1 MKNDRDLPVKILIL
15 EALKR
20 RLDESHIE
28 RTKIVEKLSI
38 NYADFEENNR
48 LNIISL

>member
-1 MKNDRDLPVKILIL
+1 MKIYRDLPDKILIL

-20 RLDESHIE
+20 RLDESQE

-38 NYADFEENNR
+38 NYAGFRGTID
-48 LNIISL
+48 